1 MKEQYIITVERPR
14 DVSVNEMKEYIKEA
28 VQRWSGQYHPQDP
41 LFKFSDNVHSVKRLA
56 K

>member
-14 DVSVNEMKEYIKEA
+14 DVPVNNMKEYIRQA
-28 VQRWSGQYHPQDP
+28 VSCWSGQYHPDHP
-41 LFKFSDNVHSVKRLA
+41 LFGFGDKVLTIKRLA